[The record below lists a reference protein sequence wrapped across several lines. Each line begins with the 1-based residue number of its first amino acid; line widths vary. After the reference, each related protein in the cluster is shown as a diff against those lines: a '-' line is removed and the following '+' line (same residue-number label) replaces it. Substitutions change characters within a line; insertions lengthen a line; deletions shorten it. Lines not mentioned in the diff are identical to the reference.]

1 MKKRIVSLLFMIL
14 LKAGVAQADT
24 VIGEVPDTLPGKGF
38 GGVSGFM
45 AGAAAGGPIGAAI
58 GAGVGW
64 LVGGET
70 HRATG
75 LSGAAYRVL
84 HDDGTVT
91 IVRSPGRTWFH
102 TSSRPPARASMT
114 RPSTWVAPGRTTRF
128 ARWRRWWPTWWPAT
142 GPALS

>member
-14 LKAGVAQADT
+14 LKAGVAQADM

-91 IVRSPGRTWFH
+91 IVRSPGRTW
-102 TSSRPPARASMT
+102 SAGDRVRVLGN
-114 RPSTWVAPGRTTRF
+114 RLVAADNIGTNAQSVSAVRY
-128 ARWRRWWPTWWPAT
+128 
-142 GPALS
+142 